1 MKKGDKIVYATYTRK
16 SSEAEDRQTLSIDS
30 QKSELKKL
38 TGKNDILV
46 DEECSFSESKSAKE
60 AFMRP
65 EFEKMVQKVTQGL
78 IQGIVTWNANRLS
91 RNAVDAARL
100 IELMDKGK
108 LLEIVTP
115 SQTFRNTPQDK
126 FMFSLMC
133 SQAKMENDSKGI
145 DVKRGLRKKNEQG
158 FPAGVAKPGYMNDFG
173 VKGQRKIMA
182 DPERFELM
190 KQLFELFLSGKYSVR
205 KLLKHADEA
214 LGLRT
219 IQRKK
224 EGGRPLAL
232 SRLYGILQDPFY
244 AGFFYGKDENGEVMR
259 YETNESLP
267 QMITEEQY
275 WQIQSMLGHKGRPCP
290 SVNKRTFPYTG
301 RTCCGTCGGSVT
313 AEHKHQLIC
322 SECKHKFSYQ
332 NKEYCPM
339 CEVKINE
346 MKNPL
351 YLHYIYYHCTKRK
364 DPSCPEG
371 SVQEKIIDGS
381 MAEHAENN
389 FAVSKALSEW
399 CIRHLDELA
408 ENDKRNE
415 YERKAAWERERI
427 ERQKEYDELVRMK
440 MKGLIDDDNEFL
452 RIKATLKADIQRI
465 EKVLANMGGAGI
477 SSLEEAKKAF
487 TLAVGVAETFRSGTF
502 EEKQEALSALG
513 SNLTLKDKTLSIINK
528 ELFSVFAKGL
538 LEAKTINEAF
548 EPKNSE
554 ADKDESG
561 VFAAVRP
568 TLLRG

>member
-1 MKKGDKIVYATYTRK
+1 
-16 SSEAEDRQTLSIDS
+16 
-30 QKSELKKL
+30 
-38 TGKNDILV
+38 
-46 DEECSFSESKSAKE
+46 
-60 AFMRP
+60 
-65 EFEKMVQKVTQGL
+65 
-78 IQGIVTWNANRLS
+78 
-91 RNAVDAARL
+91 
-100 IELMDKGK
+100 
-108 LLEIVTP
+108 
-115 SQTFRNTPQDK
+115 
-126 FMFSLMC
+126 
-133 SQAKMENDSKGI
+133 
-145 DVKRGLRKKNEQG
+145 
-158 FPAGVAKPGYMNDFG
+158 
-173 VKGQRKIMA
+173 
-182 DPERFELM
+182 
-190 KQLFELFLSGKYSVR
+190 
-205 KLLKHADEA
+205 
-214 LGLRT
+214 
-219 IQRKK
+219 
-224 EGGRPLAL
+224 
-232 SRLYGILQDPFY
+232 
-244 AGFFYGKDENGEVMR
+244 
-259 YETNESLP
+259 
-267 QMITEEQY
+267 
-275 WQIQSMLGHKGRPCP
+275 
-290 SVNKRTFPYTG
+290 
-301 RTCCGTCGGSVT
+301 
-313 AEHKHQLIC
+313 
-322 SECKHKFSYQ
+322 
-332 NKEYCPM
+332 M